1 MKAKQM
7 IATGLAAAL
16 FFAAAP
22 LPAADHLVPSADMR
36 QQLTDR
42 EQSRSEKVDQLTEFF
57 QSPAASQA
65 LAKAGIDAGKISK
78 AVSSLDNESLESLT
92 AHALDAQRDLS
103 AGALN
108 NQQLTYII
116 IALGTAVLI
125 LVIVAA

>member
-1 MKAKQM
+1 MKANQM
-7 IATGLAAAL
+7 IATGLAAAFL
-16 FFAAAP
+16 FTAAP
-22 LPAADHLVPSADMR
+22 LPAADHLVPSADVH

-92 AHALDAQRDLS
+92 ARALVAQRDLS

>member
-22 LPAADHLVPSADMR
+22 LPAADHLIPSADMSH
-36 QQLTDR
+36 QLTDR
-42 EQSRSEKVDQLTEFF
+42 EQSRSEKDDQLTENF

-92 AHALDAQRDLS
+92 ARALDAQRDLS

>member
-1 MKAKQM
+1 M

-16 FFAAAP
+16 LFAAAP
-22 LPAADHLVPSADMR
+22 LPAADHLVAPVDVR
-36 QQLTDR
+36 QQLRDR
-42 EQSRSEKVDQLTEFF
+42 EQSRSQKVDQLTEFF

-65 LAKAGIDAGKISK
+65 LAKAGMDADKISE
-78 AVSSLDNESLESLT
+78 AVISLDNESLESLS
-92 AHALDAQRDLS
+92 ARAINAQSDLS

-108 NQQLTYII
+108 NQQLTYLI

>member
-42 EQSRSEKVDQLTEFF
+42 EQSRSEKVDQLTDFF

-65 LAKAGIDAGKISK
+65 LAKAGIDAAKISK

-92 AHALDAQRDLS
+92 ARALDAQRDLS

>member
-16 FFAAAP
+16 FLAAAP
-22 LPAADHLVPSADMR
+22 LPAADHLIPSADMR

>member
-92 AHALDAQRDLS
+92 ARALDAQRDLS

>member
-1 MKAKQM
+1 VKVSQM
-7 IATGLAAAL
+7 IATALAAAL
-16 FFAAAP
+16 TFSAAP
-22 LPAADHLVPSADMR
+22 LRAGDHLVPSADVR

-42 EQSRSEKVDQLTEFF
+42 EQSRSQKVEQLTEFF
-57 QSPAASQA
+57 QSPAAAQA
-65 LAKAGIDAGKISK
+65 LAKAGMDASKISE
-78 AVSSLDNESLESLT
+78 AVSSLDNESLESLS
-92 AHALDAQRDLS
+92 ARALDAQSDLS

>member
-1 MKAKQM
+1 MKATRM
-7 IATGLAAAL
+7 IATALAAAL
-16 FFAAAP
+16 TFSAAT
-22 LPAADHLVPSADMR
+22 LPAADHLVPSADVR

-42 EQSRSEKVDQLTEFF
+42 EQARSQKVERLTGFF
-57 QSPAASQA
+57 QSPAAAQA
-65 LAKAGIDAGKISK
+65 LAKAGMDAAKVSA
-78 AVSSLDNESLESLT
+78 AVSSLDDESLERLN
-92 AHALDAQRDLS
+92 ARALDAQSDLS

>member
-22 LPAADHLVPSADMR
+22 LPAEDHLVPSADMR

>member
-22 LPAADHLVPSADMR
+22 LPAADHLIPSADMR

>member
-22 LPAADHLVPSADMR
+22 LPAADHLIPSADMR

-92 AHALDAQRDLS
+92 ARALDAQRDLS